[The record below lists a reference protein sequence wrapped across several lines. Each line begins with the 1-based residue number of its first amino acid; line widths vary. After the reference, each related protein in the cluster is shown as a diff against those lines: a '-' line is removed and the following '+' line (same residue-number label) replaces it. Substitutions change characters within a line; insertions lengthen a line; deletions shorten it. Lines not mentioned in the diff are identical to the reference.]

1 MDSPAFRAIVSLT
14 LQAVLLTGA
23 YLLTTTGL
31 ALPPTLAG
39 LRVYGPFAALAAAG
53 AIALWFNRGRAA
65 LACACLWVAYLSYFG
80 LLVTKADAAT
90 SRFVFVTLSCF
101 VPANL
106 ALFSLLAERGVLNAY
121 GLRRILVIATEVA
134 IGYALL
140 LNDGTGLADALA
152 APLIKAA
159 WLKGVV
165 VPQWALLIMA
175 LSLSATA
182 GRALLDGSAIDSAVV
197 GVVVAYG
204 LACQHV
210 GQPTTYGLYM
220 STAAL
225 ALVIGVLQTS
235 YRMAFHDE
243 LTGLPSRRSLNERLL
258 GLGRHYT
265 IAMLDVDHFKKFN
278 DSYGHD
284 VGDQVLKMVAAKLR
298 QVGAGGRAFRYGGEE
313 FALIFSGR
321 SVRQVLPE
329 LESLREQVAQHRMAL
344 REPDRPVEAEV
355 GRTLRTGSQGRRTV
369 TVTVSIGVAERDD
382 KLTTPDEVLKS
393 ADRALY
399 RAKDK
404 GRNQLSR

>member
-1 MDSPAFRAIVSLT
+1 
-14 LQAVLLTGA
+14 
-23 YLLTTTGL
+23 
-31 ALPPTLAG
+31 
-39 LRVYGPFAALAAAG
+39 
-53 AIALWFNRGRAA
+53 
-65 LACACLWVAYLSYFG
+65 
-80 LLVTKADAAT
+80 
-90 SRFVFVTLSCF
+90 
-101 VPANL
+101 
-106 ALFSLLAERGVLNAY
+106 
-121 GLRRILVIATEVA
+121 
-134 IGYALL
+134 
-140 LNDGTGLADALA
+140 
-152 APLIKAA
+152 
-159 WLKGVV
+159 
-165 VPQWALLIMA
+165 MA
-175 LSLSATA
+175 LSLSAIA
-182 GRALLDGSAIDSAVV
+182 GRALLDGSVIDSAVV

-344 REPDRPVEAEV
+344 RKPDRPVKAEV
-355 GRTLRTGSQGRRTV
+355 GRMLRTGSQGRRTV